1 MISFNPLQAGICFVI
16 IRFKYPKVNKFWFT
30 CIEYIQI
37 KVESDSSPDSSR
49 DVHLLA
55 VGLPV
60 KILK

>member
-16 IRFKYPKVNKFWFT
+16 IRFKYPKVNKF